1 MVGAA
6 SATCE
11 RAQSRVRSDEAFAQ
25 ALTDDEH
32 DRQGIRE
39 GRLAIRLSLASP
51 VPREEGAR
59 AMTAVSACT
68 TSQDGS
74 QCAMVRTQGE
84 LTRPVRFPASFW
96 AFPRRPLEL
105 RAQNEWHGTRSRA
118 WDTRRK
124 SVARFLRTDES
135 MAAMAHVARTS
146 HHAHD
151 HSAFRLVVATPERE
165 SGGRRPD
172 AAPAPFDHDGR
183 RRPRLRGRR
192 CAPARRR
199 QRHCPRHGLSVC

>member
-1 MVGAA
+1 MRARLGRATVGAA

-105 RAQNEWHGTRSRA
+105 RAQNGMARHTIACVGHTAQVSCAILAHGRIDGRDGARS
-118 WDTRRK
+118 THLP
-124 SVARFLRTDES
+124 SCARPQRVS
-135 MAAMAHVARTS
+135 I
-146 HHAHD
+146 
-151 HSAFRLVVATPERE
+151 
-165 SGGRRPD
+165 GGRDPG
-172 AAPAPFDHDGR
+172 A
-183 RRPRLRGRR
+183 
-192 CAPARRR
+192 
-199 QRHCPRHGLSVC
+199 